1 LDTLGLHGE
10 HMAFWDCMGFERL
23 KNETM
28 GLMALESVCWRRYIE
43 DEKNEY
49 IPTIN
54 RFLEA
59 GVDEMLKH
67 IETSVLT
74 GLQQ

>member
-1 LDTLGLHGE
+1 
-10 HMAFWDCMGFERL
+10 MGFERL
-23 KNETM
+23 KIETM
-28 GLMALESVCWRRYIE
+28 GFMALESVCWHRYIE

-59 GVDEMLKH
+59 GVDIMLKH
-67 IETSVLT
+67 IETSVLA